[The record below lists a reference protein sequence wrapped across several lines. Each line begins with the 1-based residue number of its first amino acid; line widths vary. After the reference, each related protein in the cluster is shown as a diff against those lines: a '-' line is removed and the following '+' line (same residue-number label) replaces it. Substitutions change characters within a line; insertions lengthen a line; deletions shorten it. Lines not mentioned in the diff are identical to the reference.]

1 MKKRIKMWNKWICL
15 LGVLCL
21 FACRT
26 RWQDTS
32 VQAAKEEQL
41 QHAVRQLQAEG
52 FHTLAGKLPLEEQ
65 LAESWRYQR
74 EKDGSGEVRYFVVS
88 AKSKGDSFDAARVQA
103 ESLAKVQLAGLMET
117 RIGQLVTN
125 RLETSDGNTV
135 MQTVASSKNLVTTRL
150 SNVYPLLEVY
160 RECRDGE
167 IEVQLVMGC
176 DRRWASEI
184 AWAVISAE
192 AVQSPS
198 RGGSFSFSLTGLDQA
213 YRNGESLRF
222 SLIAE
227 QDCYYHLFV
236 FDADGVEQLYPG
248 AYEEISLY
256 KKGVEYFFPRNQWVA
271 YSVEKGNYPVRYE
284 QNILLVVA
292 TRKDIPFTGEV
303 TVGNVLGWL
312 RRIPEELRSEQ
323 YFSFLSE

>member
-1 MKKRIKMWNKWICL
+1 MKKEELFEVLGNLEPGMVEKARSDRHPRRGVWKKWTAAAACAVIIGGAV
-15 LGVLCL
+15 LGV
-21 FACRT
+21 ATWRNG
-26 RWQDTS
+26 REGS
-32 VQAAKEEQL
+32 
-41 QHAVRQLQAEG
+41 AVRYPSG
-52 FHTLAGKLPLEEQ
+52 VTTVLAAYPASVERTMDAQKFM
-65 LAESWRYQR
+65 ESDAHWDWWDSYR
-74 EKDGSGEVRYFVVS
+74 ELT
-88 AKSKGDSFDAARVQA
+88 AKSAELQSGIDAYYQNLMKQMLVSEDENTVCSPINLYIAFA
-103 ESLAKVQLAGLMET
+103 MLA
-117 RIGQLVTN
+117 
-125 RLETSDGNTV
+125 ETSDGNTV

-248 AYEEISLY
+248 AYEEISLCLLY
-256 KKGVEYFFPRNQWVA
+256 TSPSPR
-271 YSVEKGNYPVRYE
+271 
-284 QNILLVVA
+284 
-292 TRKDIPFTGEV
+292 D
-303 TVGNVLGWL
+303 
-312 RRIPEELRSEQ
+312 
-323 YFSFLSE
+323 